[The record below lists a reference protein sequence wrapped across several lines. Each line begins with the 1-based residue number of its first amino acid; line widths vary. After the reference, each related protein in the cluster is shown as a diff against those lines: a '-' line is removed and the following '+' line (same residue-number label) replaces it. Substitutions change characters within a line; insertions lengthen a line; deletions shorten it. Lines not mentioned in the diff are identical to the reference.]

1 MEFRTDLL
9 EAGRKG
15 TFFFLFLYFV
25 SGNRTDLGTGVNHH
39 IAQDG
44 RVAVLTVNR
53 L

>member
-1 MEFRTDLL
+1 MEYRKDLL

-15 TFFFLFLYFV
+15 TFFSLFG
-25 SGNRTDLGTGVNHH
+25 SGNGTDLETGVNHH

-44 RVAVLTVNR
+44 RVAILTVHR